1 MYAVEIRNVHK
12 QLGKEMVLDDIN
24 LTVSEGEII
33 GLIGHNGSGKTMLL
47 RLISGLIYPTQGEV
61 KVFGKKMDQH
71 NGYIPNDLG
80 VLIESPGLL
89 SAYSAEKNLQLLA
102 SIRGKINKE
111 EIRNTL
117 KTVRLDPQN
126 KKAVKTFSLG
136 MRQKLGIAQAIM
148 EKPKLLLLDEPTNS
162 LDPES
167 VDHILSLFKQMNERD
182 QTTIILA
189 SHHHD
194 EIGQICHRVF
204 QMKQGRLQENTSGQ
218 KSTASVQ
225 ESH

>member
-47 RLISGLIYPTQGEV
+47 RLICGLIYPTQGEV

-80 VLIESPGLL
+80 VLIESHGLL

-102 SIRGKINKE
+102 Y
-111 EIRNTL
+111 
-117 KTVRLDPQN
+117 
-126 KKAVKTFSLG
+126 
-136 MRQKLGIAQAIM
+136 
-148 EKPKLLLLDEPTNS
+148 
-162 LDPES
+162 
-167 VDHILSLFKQMNERD
+167 
-182 QTTIILA
+182 
-189 SHHHD
+189 
-194 EIGQICHRVF
+194 
-204 QMKQGRLQENTSGQ
+204 
-218 KSTASVQ
+218 
-225 ESH
+225 